1 MVTCPNTFFCKCAHE
16 RTHTRTY
23 AHTQRPTHTLALVA
37 YTLDT
42 EGFAGIL
49 DRSKTHAPTHA
60 RTHPRTHACTHAHTH
75 KHTYTHAHTYTHTHA
90 RNTHPKPQV
99 SRTQLLG
106 TSDPKMVT
114 CPMTSFCTYAHERA
128 HTRTRTYAHTQRP
141 THTLGLMAYTLDSGD
156 LQNLGPQISN
166 RLPHI
171 HAHTHATRVR
181 SHLDPHSFE
190 GVC

>member
-1 MVTCPNTFFCKCAHE
+1 MGFCPDGRTDE
-16 RTHTRTY
+16 RTSVR
-23 AHTQRPTHTLALVA
+23 A
-37 YTLDT
+37 
-42 EGFAGIL
+42 
-49 DRSKTHAPTHA
+49 
-60 RTHPRTHACTHAHTH
+60 
-75 KHTYTHAHTYTHTHA
+75 HAHTYAHRQTHTH
-90 RNTHPKPQV
+90 THT
-99 SRTQLLG
+99 SFTHTHTHTHRTHASAQHAVQA
-106 TSDPKMVT
+106 PKMVT
-114 CPMTSFCTYAHERA
+114 CPITSFCTYAHERA

-166 RLPHI
+166 TLPHI